1 MRWVRNL
8 FNIGDKIVYPMH
20 GAGVIV
26 EITQKEILG
35 DISDYYILKMPM
47 GQMKI
52 SVPVHKIKDL
62 GIRNVM
68 DKEKAEEVH
77 RVLEKSVEEEDENWN
92 QRYKDNLEKLRTGDI
107 IEITEVYRSLYLLD
121 SVKGLSMAGKKIL
134 NAAKKMLISELALV
148 EDREAKEIEL
158 QITTLLDEEL
168 KIEEK

>member
-1 MRWVRNL
+1 MRCVRNL

-121 SVKGLSMAGKKIL
+121 SVKGLSMAEKKIL

>member
-1 MRWVRNL
+1 M

-121 SVKGLSMAGKKIL
+121 SVKGLSMAEKKIL

>member
-26 EITQKEILG
+26 EISQKEILG
-35 DISDYYILKMPM
+35 DVNDYYILKMPM

-68 DKEKAEEVH
+68 DKEKAEEVR
-77 RVLEKSVEEEDENWN
+77 RVLGKSVAEEEENWN

-107 IEITEVYRSLYLLD
+107 LEITEVYRSLYILD
-121 SVKGLSMAGKKIL
+121 STKGLSMAEKKIL

-148 EDREAKEIEL
+148 EDRVAMDIEK
-158 QITTLLDEEL
+158 QITTLLNEEL
-168 KIEEK
+168 TIEES

>member
-1 MRWVRNL
+1 M

-121 SVKGLSMAGKKIL
+121 SVKGLSMAEKKIL

-148 EDREAKEIEL
+148 EDREAKEIEF